1 MNKIF
6 ALLTAVVAFNS
17 IAAFACDQEERK
29 EVAIEVEATQV
40 EASAE

>member
-6 ALLTAVVAFNS
+6 ALLTAVIAFNS
-17 IAAFACDQEERK
+17 IAAFACDEEDKK
-29 EVAIEVEATQV
+29 EVAIELEAAQV

>member
-6 ALLTAVVAFNS
+6 ALLTAVIAFNS
-17 IAAFACDQEERK
+17 IAAFACDEEDKK
-29 EVAIEVEATQV
+29 EVAIELEATQV